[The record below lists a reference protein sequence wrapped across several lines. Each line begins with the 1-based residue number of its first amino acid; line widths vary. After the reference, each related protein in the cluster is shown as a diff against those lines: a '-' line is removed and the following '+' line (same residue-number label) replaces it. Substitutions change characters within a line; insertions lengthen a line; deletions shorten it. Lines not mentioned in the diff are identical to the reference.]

1 MLVDEY
7 ISPLLHL
14 PNIKKI
20 ILPNSHSTLCHLSH
34 ILQYYPIDNYQ
45 FDSIFAIGG
54 GSIMDIAKAYSYC
67 STYQLCDINAST
79 FANIELLNPP
89 DSVKPSLVV
98 IPTTAGS
105 GSEVTPF
112 ATIWDTQNNK
122 KLSLGCDQLF
132 PNIAFIDPDLHETI
146 SYHQTIS
153 SALDSINQGIESL
166 ASIQYSELFSFYA
179 LNAVSLAFKY

>member
-1 MLVDEY
+1 
-7 ISPLLHL
+7 
-14 PNIKKI
+14 
-20 ILPNSHSTLCHLSH
+20 
-34 ILQYYPIDNYQ
+34 
-45 FDSIFAIGG
+45 
-54 GSIMDIAKAYSYC
+54 MDIAKAYLYC
-67 STYQLCDINAST
+67 STYQLCDINADT
-79 FANIELLNPP
+79 FANIESLNPP

-132 PNIAFIDPDLHETI
+132 PNIACIDPDLHETI

-153 SALDSINQGIESL
+153 SALDESIILSH
-166 ASIQYSELFSFYA
+166 
-179 LNAVSLAFKY
+179 